1 MENDDGL
8 VQVPDE
14 NPLRSPGQSGGRR
27 KQRETGRKRGKI
39 NGALCR
45 HCKAILLVNRPGACF
60 CAPQGPGIHL
70 LGPVAATLLP
80 TPRLHP
86 PLCALCITV
95 INSDKLIN

>member
-14 NPLRSPGQSGGRR
+14 NPLRSPGQSGDGGNKGKQGEKEAKSMVHSAGTARR
-27 KQRETGRKRGKI
+27 SR
-39 NGALCR
+39 
-45 HCKAILLVNRPGACF
+45 LVNRPGACF

-70 LGPVAATLLP
+70 LGPFAATL
-80 TPRLHP
+80 P
-86 PLCALCITV
+86 PLPVPPPTLSALCITV